1 MEERRY
7 DGRILRAISGFY
19 WVKTDSGVIRCKP
32 RGIFRKDKIFP
43 VVGDLVK
50 CSVDGSY
57 GTIFEIMKFKSG
69 VQPWDKSALGLRH
82 IAFSVSKED
91 FDFEVNKI
99 KQMKLKIEADVCEAP
114 SGVKTF
120 FFRDP
125 EGNLLHYIYRPVSL

>member
-1 MEERRY
+1 MINGIEHIAICAKDTKALSSWYVETFNFSVVY
-7 DGRILRAISGFY
+7 DNGEGVYFIRAN
-19 WVKTDSGVIRCKP
+19 D
-32 RGIFRKDKIFP
+32 
-43 VVGDLVK
+43 
-50 CSVDGSY
+50 

-69 VQPWDKSALGLRH
+69 VQPWDTSALGLRH